1 MSRIKVKRSP
11 EMDALFQA
19 ILTLKDL
26 DECYSF
32 FSDLLTVQEV
42 GAIAQRMQVAR
53 MLAEGNTY
61 ESIRRQVP
69 VSSSTITRINTEL
82 RYGSG
87 GYQMVLDRL
96 YPDQANEE
104 ASETE

>member
-1 MSRIKVKRSP
+1 MSRIKIKRSP
-11 EMDALFQA
+11 DMDALFQA
-19 ILTLKDL
+19 ILTLKDM

-87 GYQMVLDRL
+87 GYQMVLERL
-96 YPDQANEE
+96 YPNQANQEDVE
-104 ASETE
+104 

>member
-1 MSRIKVKRSP
+1 MSRIKIKRSP
-11 EMDALFQA
+11 DMDALFQA
-19 ILTLKDL
+19 ILTLKDM

-42 GAIAQRMQVAR
+42 GAIARRMQVAR

-87 GYQMVLDRL
+87 GYQMVLQRL
-96 YPDQANEE
+96 YPNQANPEDAE
-104 ASETE
+104 

>member
-1 MSRIKVKRSP
+1 MSRIKIKRSP
-11 EMDALFQA
+11 DMDALFQA
-19 ILTLKDL
+19 ILTLKDM

-87 GYQMVLDRL
+87 GYQMVLERL
-96 YPDQANEE
+96 YPNQANPE
-104 ASETE
+104 AAE

>member
-1 MSRIKVKRSP
+1 MSRIKIKRSP
-11 EMDALFQA
+11 DMDALFQA
-19 ILTLKDL
+19 ILTLKDM

-87 GYQMVLDRL
+87 GYQMVLERL
-96 YPDQANEE
+96 YPNQANPEDAE
-104 ASETE
+104 

>member
-1 MSRIKVKRSP
+1 MSRIKINRSP
-11 EMDALFQA
+11 DMDELFQA
-19 ILTLKDL
+19 ILTLKDM
-26 DECYSF
+26 DECYSV

-53 MLAEGNTY
+53 MLAVGNTY

-87 GYQMVLDRL
+87 GYQMVLERL
-96 YPDQANEE
+96 YPNQANQEDAE
-104 ASETE
+104 

>member
-1 MSRIKVKRSP
+1 MSRIKIKRSP
-11 EMDALFQA
+11 DMDALFQA
-19 ILTLKDL
+19 ILTLKDM

-42 GAIAQRMQVAR
+42 GAIAQRMRVAR

-87 GYQMVLDRL
+87 GYQMVLERL
-96 YPDQANEE
+96 YPNQANQEDAE
-104 ASETE
+104 

>member
-1 MSRIKVKRSP
+1 MSRIKIKRSP
-11 EMDALFQA
+11 DMDALFQA
-19 ILTLKDL
+19 ILTLKDM

-87 GYQMVLDRL
+87 GYQMVLERL
-96 YPDQANEE
+96 YPNQANQEDAE
-104 ASETE
+104 

>member
-1 MSRIKVKRSP
+1 MSRIKIKRSP
-11 EMDALFQA
+11 DMDALFQA
-19 ILTLKDL
+19 ILTLKDM

-87 GYQMVLDRL
+87 GYQMVLERL
-96 YPDQANEE
+96 YPNQASQEDAE
-104 ASETE
+104 

>member
-1 MSRIKVKRSP
+1 MPRIKVKKSP

-19 ILTLKDL
+19 ILALRDVE
-26 DECYSF
+26 ECYSF
-32 FSDLLTVQEV
+32 FSDLLTVQEA

-61 ESIRRQVP
+61 DSIRQQVS

-96 YPDQANEE
+96 YPEQNAGAVE
-104 ASETE
+104 